1 MFPKKISSHCF
12 LLAGFL
18 IFSVSLAVADS
29 EVREFRGGSL
39 DFYFSASSSI
49 LYGPGSRSAA
59 MGGTYYTPGNGSNA
73 LFWNPAALGF
83 LETSETRFDLSP
95 ALIINPGDFVDV
107 QQEINDA
114 VDGVIKD
121 MTPDN
126 KKNTII
132 EEMKRDGRLSYPE
145 FSAEGGLP
153 GGFNSGSAALVFQ
166 DMALGVGI
174 YQPLTLELSAVATGF
189 RMIMENT
196 EVSGGDTT
204 ITKFLVNTDASIN
217 LDVRLNIATFAL
229 AKNITEN
236 WTVGVSADRYDT
248 RVLVSAKFD
257 NQGMMSSTARGEE
270 TFGDPNAGWLG
281 PGKHNDLD
289 AFVTGDIQ
297 NTSWGMKVGTALRI
311 SKFLGFDAFLNIPPS
326 QLDMKNELRISYSSL
341 DALNLEAEEGE
352 DILDTSRLILSQL
365 TRTKNT
371 TYTSEYLRLSLPRSF
386 TLGTHLRAGFFTL
399 ALNYSQ
405 YSGSLSL
412 DYKCTEQRAITP
424 PPSASS
430 RDDSLATSYR
440 AYSEGFTPKNSF
452 RLGMDFGLFRLGGGV
467 IIGDEVSS
475 GFKED
480 GQPRE
485 PKTGIILP
493 FFSTG
498 LTVPLKENLKIG
510 TVLVALPLTALRISV
525 NYNF

>member
-1 MFPKKISSHCF
+1 MFSKRIWSHCF
-12 LLAGFL
+12 LLASFV
-18 IFSVSLAVADS
+18 IFSVGLAGADS

-39 DFYFSASSSI
+39 DFYFSGSSSI
-49 LYGPGSRSAA
+49 LFGPGAHSAG

-73 LFWNPAALGF
+73 LFWNPAGLGF
-83 LETSETRFDLSP
+83 IETSETRFDVSP
-95 ALIINPGDFVDV
+95 PLIINPSDFVDM

-121 MTPDN
+121 MSPDN
-126 KKNTII
+126 RKDTII
-132 EEMKRDGRLSYPE
+132 EEMRRDGRLSYPE
-145 FSAEGGLP
+145 FSARGGLP
-153 GGFNSGSAALVFQ
+153 GGFNSGSVALVLR
-166 DMALGVGI
+166 DMALGVGV
-174 YQPLTLELSAVATGF
+174 YQPLTLELKAVATGF
-189 RMIMENT
+189 RIVMENT

-204 ITKFLVNTDASIN
+204 ITKFLINTDASIN
-217 LDVRLNIATFAL
+217 LNVGLNTTSFSL
-229 AKNITEN
+229 ARNITKD
-236 WTVGVSADRYDT
+236 WTVGISADRYDT
-248 RVLVSAKFD
+248 KVLVSANLD

-281 PGKHNDLD
+281 PGKRNDLE
-289 AFVTGDIQ
+289 AFVSGDLQ

-311 SKFLGFDAFLNIPPS
+311 GKSIGLDAFLNIPPS
-326 QLDMKNELRISYSSL
+326 RLVMKDKVRISYSSL

-371 TYTSEYLRLSLPRSF
+371 TYTSEHLSLNLPRSL

-412 DYKCTEQRAITP
+412 DYRCKEQRAITP

-440 AYSEGFTPKNSF
+440 AYSEGFTPKSSF
-452 RLGMDFGLFRLGGGV
+452 RVGMDFGLFRLGGGA

-480 GQPRE
+480 DQPRE
-485 PKTGIILP
+485 PQTGIILP

-498 LTVPLKENLKIG
+498 LTVPLKENLKMG
-510 TVLVALPLTALRISV
+510 MVLAALPLTALRISV